1 MSRYRLTTFLDSLLA
16 SRVVPEL
23 RSIIYSADAQLV
35 APQALPD
42 ALPTIERID
51 VIEYVRHSNLSNA
64 HREYLLRESQRVTQ

>member
-1 MSRYRLTTFLDSLLA
+1 MRYRTVSTFLESLIA
-16 SRVVPEL
+16 NRIKNAIRFS
-23 RSIIYSADAQLV
+23 DALLV

-64 HREYLLRESQRVTQ
+64 HREYLLRESLKVTQ